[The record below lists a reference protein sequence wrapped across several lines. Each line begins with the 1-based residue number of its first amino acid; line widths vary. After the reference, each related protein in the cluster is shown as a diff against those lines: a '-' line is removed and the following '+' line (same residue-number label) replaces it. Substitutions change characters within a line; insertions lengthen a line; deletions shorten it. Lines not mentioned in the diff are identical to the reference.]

1 MEVPDNVVNKK
12 LYLEVKKEIVKK
24 IPKSSAYRSG
34 LIVKEYKKRGGRYKG
49 QKKGGGLSSWFEKEK
64 WVNVLEYLNGKIV
77 TCSAE
82 GYDTSACRPLNKG
95 DRNVLTIK
103 KVIEKHGAKK
113 VKELAL
119 QKKRNM
125 DLKINWSKGTIS

>member
-1 MEVPDNVVNKK
+1 MEVADNVIDKK

-24 IPKSSAYRSG
+24 MPKSSAYRSG
-34 LIVKEYKKRGGRYKG
+34 LIVKEYKKRGGSYRG
-49 QKKGGGLSSWFEKEK
+49 QKKGGGLTSWFQKEK

-77 TCSAE
+77 RCSSDK
-82 GYDTSACRPLNKG
+82 YDASACRPLYKG

-103 KVIEKHGAKK
+103 KVIEKHGPKK

>member
-1 MEVPDNVVNKK
+1 MEVPDNVANKK
-12 LYLEVKKEIVKK
+12 LYLEVKNEITKK
-24 IPKSSAYRSG
+24 MPKSSAYRSG
-34 LIVKEYKKRGGRYKG
+34 LIVKEYKKRGGLYKG
-49 QKKGGGLSSWFEKEK
+49 QKKGGGLTSWFQKEK

-77 TCSAE
+77 PCSSDK
-82 GYDTSACRPLNKG
+82 YDSSACRPLYKG

-103 KVIEKHGAKK
+103 KVIEKHGSKK

-125 DLKINWSKGTIS
+125 DLKIDWSKGTIS

>member
-1 MEVPDNVVNKK
+1 MEAPDNVVNKK

-24 IPKSSAYRSG
+24 MPKSSAYRSG

-49 QKKGGGLSSWFEKEK
+49 QKKGGGLTSWFEKEK
-64 WVNVLEYLNGKIV
+64 WVNVLAYLDGKIV
-77 TCSAE
+77 RCSSDK
-82 GYDTSACRPLNKG
+82 YDTSACRPLNKG

-119 QKKRNM
+119 KKKRNM
-125 DLKINWSKGTIS
+125 NLKINWSKGTIS